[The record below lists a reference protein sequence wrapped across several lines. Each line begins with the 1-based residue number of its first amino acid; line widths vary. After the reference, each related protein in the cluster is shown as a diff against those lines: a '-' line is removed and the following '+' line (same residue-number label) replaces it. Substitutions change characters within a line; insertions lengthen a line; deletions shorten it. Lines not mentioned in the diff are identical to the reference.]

1 MKQYTTRQGYR
12 HADPAPE
19 HEEEWL
25 RFMQIG
31 HPGQNVG
38 EDEETIAV
46 LENIQRRATANKFVA
61 IAEQRDV
68 LRRAAALLCR
78 SKKVTILFQQDMLM
92 LD

>member
-12 HADPAPE
+12 HADPTPE
-19 HEEEWL
+19 HGKEWM

-31 HPGQNVG
+31 RPGRVIG
-38 EDEETIAV
+38 EDEETMAV
-46 LENIQRRATANKFVA
+46 LENMQHRAVANKFVT

-78 SKKVTILFQQDMLM
+78 SKEVMALL
-92 LD
+92 